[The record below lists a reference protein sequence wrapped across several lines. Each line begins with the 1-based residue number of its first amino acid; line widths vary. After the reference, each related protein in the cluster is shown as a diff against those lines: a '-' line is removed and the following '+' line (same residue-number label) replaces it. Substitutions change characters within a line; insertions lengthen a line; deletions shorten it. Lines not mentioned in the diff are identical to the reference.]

1 MGAKIEIRNLTKRYG
16 DVLALDDL
24 SLMVNPGE
32 FLVLLGP
39 SGCGKTTLLRSLSGL
54 ETPDEGEIVIDDRVL
69 FSSDRGIRVAP
80 GLRQIGMVF
89 QSYALWPHM
98 KVKDNIGFGLR
109 VQKLPQNEIETR
121 VEQIL
126 NELSMGG
133 FGERYP
139 SELSGGQ
146 QQRIALARL
155 LATKPPVF
163 LMDEPLSN
171 LDARLRLDMRAE
183 LKRFHYDSDATT
195 VFVTH
200 DQTEAMTMASQ
211 IVIMNEG
218 RIQQTAAPQDIYRY
232 PANLFVAE
240 FIGMPRINLLNAEL
254 DADAGSPVARI
265 DDFTI
270 PLAWK
275 PHVKELVVA
284 ARPEDVTLLTSR
296 ENKALDFRVHA
307 VLPSGPELIIQLTRG
322 DQMVVVRE
330 TRQMDLAMDQTVWI
344 QFDPTALNLYD
355 RRDGRILTPKTGT
368 TSRTTGPDAK
378 EGLAQQSQV

>member
-1 MGAKIEIRNLTKRYG
+1 MSATIEIRNLTKRYG

-24 SLMVNPGE
+24 NLTVQPGE

-39 SGCGKTTLLRSLSGL
+39 SGCGKTTLLRALSGL
-54 ETPDEGEIVIDDRVL
+54 ETPDEGEIVIDGTVV
-69 FSSDRGIRVAP
+69 FSADRGVRVAP
-80 GLRQIGMVF
+80 GMRHIGMVF

-109 VQKLPQNEIETR
+109 VQKVPQQEVEAR
-121 VEQIL
+121 VDKIL
-126 NELSMGG
+126 TDLSMDGL
-133 FGERYP
+133 GERYP

-155 LATKPPVF
+155 LATRPPVF

-183 LKRFHYDSDATT
+183 LKRFHHDSDATT

-211 IVIMNEG
+211 IVIMNKG
-218 RIQQTAAPQDIYRY
+218 RIQQTAAPLDTYRY
-232 PANLFVAE
+232 PANLFVAD

-254 DADAGSPVARI
+254 DMDGGNPVARI
-265 DDFTI
+265 GDFI
-270 PLAWK
+270 VPLAWT
-275 PHVKELVVA
+275 PPVKELVVA
-284 ARPEDVTLLTSR
+284 ARPEDVTLFSAPAS
-296 ENKALDFRVHA
+296 NALEFQVHA

-322 DQMVVVRE
+322 DQALVVRE
-330 TRQMDLAMDQTVWI
+330 THQLDLAMDQTIWVR
-344 QFDPTALNLYD
+344 FDSAALNLYD
-355 RRDGRILTPKTGT
+355 RKTGAILSPEKMAIST
-368 TSRTTGPDAK
+368 PA
-378 EGLAQQSQV
+378 

>member
-1 MGAKIEIRNLTKRYG
+1 MGATIEIRNLTKRYG

-24 SLMVNPGE
+24 SLTVHPGE

-69 FSSDRGIRVAP
+69 FSSERGIRVAP

-109 VQKLPQNEIETR
+109 VQKFPQSEIEAR
-121 VEQIL
+121 VEKIL
-126 NELSMGG
+126 NELSMDGL
-133 FGERYP
+133 GERYP

-155 LATKPPVF
+155 IATKPPVF

-218 RIQQTAAPQDIYRY
+218 RIQQTAAPLDIYRH

-265 DDFTI
+265 SDFI
-270 PLAWK
+270 VPLAWK
-275 PHVKELVVA
+275 PPVTELVVA
-284 ARPEDVTLLTSR
+284 ARPEDVTLLTAPD
-296 ENKALDFRVHA
+296 EKALEFRVRA
-307 VLPSGPELIIQLTRG
+307 LLPSGPELIIQLTRG
-322 DQMVVVRE
+322 DQTVVVRE

-344 QFDPTALNLYD
+344 QFDSTALNLYD
-355 RRDGRILTPKTGT
+355 RRDGTMLRPEAGLPG
-368 TSRTTGPDAK
+368 RTTGPETT
-378 EGLAQQSQV
+378 EGLAQQPQV

>member
-1 MGAKIEIRNLTKRYG
+1 MSATIEIRNLTKRYG

-24 SLMVNPGE
+24 SLTVQPGE

-54 ETPDEGEIVIDDRVL
+54 ETPDEGEIVIDDKVL
-69 FSSDRGIRVAP
+69 FSSERGIRVAP
-80 GLRQIGMVF
+80 GMRQIGMVF

-98 KVKDNIGFGLR
+98 KVKDNIGFGLG
-109 VQKLPQNEIETR
+109 VQKVPQQEIETR
-121 VEQIL
+121 VEKIL

-133 FGERYP
+133 LGERYP

-183 LKRFHYDSDATT
+183 LKRFHHDSDATT

-211 IVIMNEG
+211 IVIMNQG
-218 RIQQTAAPQDIYRY
+218 RIQQTAPPLDVYRY

-254 DADAGSPVARI
+254 DADAGNPVARI
-265 DDFTI
+265 GDFIT
-270 PLAWK
+270 PLAWS
-275 PHVKELVVA
+275 PPVKELVIA
-284 ARPEDVTLLTSR
+284 ARPEDVTLLNAPESDAV
-296 ENKALDFRVHA
+296 ECRVHA

-322 DQMVVVRE
+322 EETIVVRE
-330 TRQMDLAMDQTVWI
+330 TRQLDLAMDQTVWI
-344 QFDPTALNLYD
+344 KFDSAALNLYD
-355 RRDGRILTPKTGT
+355 RRDGTMLVPAAELPG
-368 TSRTTGPDAK
+368 RTTGAEPT
-378 EGLAQQSQV
+378 EGLAQQPQL